1 MANLDIERVLGDK
14 SPGQIIC
21 RQPRGCLNNVE
32 IQGFP
37 RGYVVGWNLFQGHD
51 ATGKGSVMVARIF
64 NNLSWS
70 AS

>member
-1 MANLDIERVLGDK
+1 MANLDIERDLGDK

-21 RQPRGCLNNVE
+21 QRPPGCLNNVE
-32 IQGFP
+32 IQSFP
-37 RGYVVGWNLFQGHD
+37 GGYVVDYNLFQGHD